1 VLTAVTYVCAAKNER
16 AFLASVNIYVEIISP
31 LSRTQNFGVVRQ
43 KTSWENEVLSRT
55 AIKWTGVH

>member
-1 VLTAVTYVCAAKNER
+1 MCVTAKNKR

-31 LSRTQNFGVVRQ
+31 LSRTQNFGAVRQ
-43 KTSWENEVLSRT
+43 KASRENEVLSRT